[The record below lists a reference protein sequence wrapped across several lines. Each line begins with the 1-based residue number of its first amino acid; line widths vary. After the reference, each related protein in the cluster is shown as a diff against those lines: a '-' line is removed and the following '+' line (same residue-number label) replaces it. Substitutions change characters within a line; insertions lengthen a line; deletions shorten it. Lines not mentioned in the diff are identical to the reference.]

1 MELIPQ
7 QVKVIRIAAHAT
19 QDIKENEITRL
30 QAVPR
35 ANQVVYDKPYKL
47 CLKRVSPNL
56 RPQPTIKV
64 PDHVP
69 SAVTGPSFSRLPVNT
84 MVLRQSARCLEHHWP
99 ILDVYLTGRT
109 CEGYWK
115 SSTKMVSLIR
125 FCVKQ
130 LVRS

>member
-47 CLKRVSPNL
+47 CLKRVSQSPMRTQL
-56 RPQPTIKV
+56 MIKI

-69 SAVTGPSFSRLPVNT
+69 PAVTGHV
-84 MVLRQSARCLEHHWP
+84 
-99 ILDVYLTGRT
+99 ILAFACQYNGPEAVR
-109 CEGYWK
+109 
-115 SSTKMVSLIR
+115 KMLGVSLDDPER
-125 FCVKQ
+125 LADRAYLREVLEVFG
-130 LVRS
+130 